1 MAESV
6 HFQPTFNVAN
16 SMFKT
21 RILKEGQGNM
31 MAPTTYTVLLI
42 NGFTCPHAGNPS
54 VACVYVAINEISE
67 FTNLTNEDLF

>member
-21 RILKEGQGNM
+21 RVLKEGQENM
-31 MAPTTYTVLLI
+31 MAPTTVLLI
-42 NGFTCPHAGNPS
+42 KEFTCPHAGNPS
-54 VACVYVAINEISE
+54 AVY
-67 FTNLTNEDLF
+67 TLL

>member
-21 RILKEGQGNM
+21 RVLKEGQENM
-31 MAPTTYTVLLI
+31 MAPTTVLLI
-42 NGFTCPHAGNPS
+42 KEFTYPHAGNPS
-54 VACVYVAINEISE
+54 AVYM
-67 FTNLTNEDLF
+67 LL